1 MTKREAGMTTTAA
14 AKSPRGAG
22 PRRYTPA
29 LAGKICAMAASGATL
44 DEIEAAFGVS
54 RSSIHYWARA
64 DAAGLADYRGFRR
77 KFYEARGA
85 GYARKWG
92 AVPSD
97 APPRE
102 AARDGG

>member
-1 MTKREAGMTTTAA
+1 MTTAA
-14 AKSPRGAG
+14 AKNPRVGQG
-22 PRRYTPA
+22 RRRYTPA

-44 DEIEAAFGVS
+44 EEIEAAFRVS

-64 DAAGLADYRGFRR
+64 DAAGLADYQGFRR

-92 AVPSD
+92 AVPPD